1 MSCLEQGGLL
11 TADNDRKGW
20 IMDKK
25 HNEIFEGLLPIG
37 SVVTTKTGTKRV
49 MIIGRGIDREDG
61 QGSTYDYGAV
71 LFPEGFSDG
80 DHIYLFN
87 HEDVGSIC
95 RVGYIDEVE
104 IELEDKLSNY
114 LRSGVTPV
122 PEKR

>member
-1 MSCLEQGGLL
+1 
-11 TADNDRKGW
+11 
-20 IMDKK
+20 MDKK

-61 QGSTYDYGAV
+61 QG
-71 LFPEGFSDG
+71 
-80 DHIYLFN
+80 
-87 HEDVGSIC
+87 
-95 RVGYIDEVE
+95 YIDEVE